1 MRSITFTQI
10 IRETLAAEMRR
21 DASIFLMGEDIG
33 VYGGAFGVTRGLLDE
48 FGPARVRDTPISEQ
62 ALTGIAIGAAAAG
75 LRPVIEI
82 MFMDFITLA
91 ADQLINMAAK
101 LRPIYGLGCPLVLRT
116 PSGGG
121 RGYGATHSQSLER
134 LFTGIPG
141 LKIAAPSNAADAAGL
156 LQTAIR
162 GNAPVLF
169 LEHKLLYPMRFE
181 LKSREVEKSRNGEVN
196 NLQLLDSSTP
206 SLLDSSTP
214 PLLDFS
220 TPPLLDLP
228 PPIPFGVAN
237 CTRPGNDV
245 TIIAW
250 SYMAHLA
257 AQAADQL
264 AQDGISA
271 EVIDL
276 LTLNP
281 LDIDMIA
288 DSVKNTGRALIV
300 EEGPK
305 TGGFAAEIAAQIME
319 QAHDYLEKPI
329 TRLASP
335 DCPVPS
341 AKLLEA
347 ACIPSVAD
355 IVQAAKGIVNG

>member
-1 MRSITFTQI
+1 MITFTQI

-21 DASIFLMGEDIG
+21 DPSVFLMGEDIG
-33 VYGGAFGVTRGLLDE
+33 VYGGAFGVTRGLIEE
-48 FGPARVRDTPISEQ
+48 FGAPRVRDTPISEQ
-62 ALTGIAIGAAAAG
+62 ALTGIAIGAAVAG

-91 ADQLINMAAK
+91 VDQLVNMAAK
-101 LRPIYGLGCPLVLRT
+101 LRPIYGLDCPLVLRT

-134 LFTGIPG
+134 LFMGIPG
-141 LKIAAPSNAADAAGL
+141 LKIVAPSNARDASGL

-162 GNAPVLF
+162 DNGPVLF

-181 LKSREVEKSRNGEVN
+181 NFSRRDAEAQRDTNDRVESSRVE
-196 NLQLLDSSTP
+196 LTRFDSII
-206 SLLDSSTP
+206 
-214 PLLDFS
+214 
-220 TPPLLDLP
+220 

-257 AQAADQL
+257 NQAAAQL
-264 AQDGISA
+264 EQNGIDA

-276 LTLNP
+276 LTLAP
-281 LDIDMIA
+281 LDIEMIV
-288 DSVKNTGRALIV
+288 DSVKNTGRVLIV

-319 QAHDYLEKPI
+319 RAHDYLEKPVR
-329 TRLASP
+329 RLASP
-335 DCPVPS
+335 DCPIPS
-341 AKLLEA
+341 AKHLEA
-347 ACIPSVAD
+347 ACIPTVAD
-355 IVQAAKGIVNG
+355 IVREATGLC